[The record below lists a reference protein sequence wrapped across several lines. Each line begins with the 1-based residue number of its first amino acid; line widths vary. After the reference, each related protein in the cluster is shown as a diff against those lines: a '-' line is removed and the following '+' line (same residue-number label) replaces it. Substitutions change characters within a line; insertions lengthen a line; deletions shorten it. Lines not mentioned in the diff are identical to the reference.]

1 MPRRLEPCT
10 LREPAEIGS
19 GLNAPSISDGAWVN
33 DTMED
38 VDMDTNSSGQPG
50 FKALTEGGA
59 VCAATEEELL
69 EVGKVSQTKGQI
81 FGNNIDPSASDFRLC
96 C

>member
-1 MPRRLEPCT
+1 MPRRLEHCT
-10 LREPAEIGS
+10 LREPADIGS
-19 GLNAPSISDGAWVN
+19 GLSGPSLSDGEWVN

-38 VDMDTNSSGQPG
+38 VDMDTKSSDKPG
-50 FKALTEGGA
+50 LRALTEGGA
-59 VCAATEEELL
+59 VCAGTEEELL

-81 FGNNIDPSASDFRLC
+81 FGNNIDTSASDFRLC